1 MPADAVLSVRGISKR
16 FGGLLALDLIDFD
29 VMPGEIFGVIGP
41 NGAGKT
47 TLFSC
52 LVGAVAPTS
61 GAIRFRGER
70 IDGRPNHAVVA
81 RGLVRTHQ
89 IVRPFKEMTVEQN
102 VSIGADFGAGS
113 RRREA
118 RRERGREILEKT
130 SLLHPAGVRRGTLTI
145 GELKRLEIARALA
158 TEPEV
163 LCLDE
168 VMGGLNPSEIR
179 QAIALIRSLRD
190 SGVTAL

>member
-1 MPADAVLSVRGISKR
+1 MPAETLLSVRGVSKR
-16 FGGLLALDLIDFD
+16 FGGLLALSSIEFD
-29 VMPGEIFGVIGP
+29 VAPGDVFGIIGP

-61 GAIRFRGER
+61 GTIRFRGER

-102 VSIGADFGAGS
+102 VSIGADFGAAS
-113 RRREA
+113 RRREG
-118 RRERGREILEKT
+118 RREGRVGIT
-130 SLLHPAGVRRGTLTI
+130 
-145 GELKRLEIARALA
+145 
-158 TEPEV
+158 
-163 LCLDE
+163 
-168 VMGGLNPSEIR
+168 
-179 QAIALIRSLRD
+179 
-190 SGVTAL
+190 